1 VFFSLDV
8 VILFDFLNW
17 MIETQIKNTI
27 DRLLISYTKIKLKK
41 DTMQYKVLIFNKILT
56 FDEMFKPIYFFVL
69 LQQNQALMEFS
80 PSKFTSFLFF
90 KLPSAFWCGVRV
102 KTLSEQQC
110 VVTVK
115 HRWFNQ
121 NPFKSMYFAVQAMA
135 AELTTGALVIMKI
148 KKSGK
153 NISMLVANNTSNFS
167 KKATG
172 RITFTCKDGHL
183 IDEAIV
189 KTITTGEGQTFWM
202 KSIGVNEK
210 GEQVS
215 ELNFEW
221 SIKLK

>member
-1 VFFSLDV
+1 MEYSPAK
-8 VILFDFLNW
+8 LN
-17 MIETQIKNTI
+17 T
-27 DRLLISYTKIKLKK
+27 
-41 DTMQYKVLIFNKILT
+41 
-56 FDEMFKPIYFFVL
+56 
-69 LQQNQALMEFS
+69 
-80 PSKFTSFLFF
+80 FLFL

-102 KTLSEQQC
+102 KSISEEQC

-135 AELTTGALVIMKI
+135 AELTTGALVMMQIRN
-148 KKSGK
+148 SGR
-153 NISMLVANNTSNFS
+153 NISMLVANNNGNFS

-172 RITFTCKDGHL
+172 RITFTCNDGHL
-183 IDEAIV
+183 IEVAIK
-189 KTITTGEGQTFWM
+189 KTIATGEGQTIWM

-221 SIKLK
+221 SIKLKA